1 MSRGK
6 TWIVTLSGDRSTSEI
21 KKDLV
26 KAGFTVEQVLAE
38 IGSIIGSASDD
49 VAKQVGKISGVAD
62 ISPDTSIDIGPP
74 DAPTTW

>member
-6 TWIVTLSGDRSTSEI
+6 TWIVTLSGDRPANEV
-21 KKDLV
+21 KKELV
-26 KAGFTVEQVLAE
+26 KAGFKVEHVLGE

-49 VAKQVGKISGVAD
+49 AARKIGKISGVAD